1 MITVSHQKEIN
12 REKEIKKKKKT
23 EILKLKNTVAEMK
36 NSLEGFHSRTEKVK
50 K

>member
-1 MITVSHQKEIN
+1 MIMASHQGEKIN
-12 REKEIKKKKKT
+12 KKKNQKKKQ
-23 EILKLKNTVAEMK
+23 ILKLKNTVAEMK